1 MSTLHIAASQSTPW
15 WFGVA
20 WEDTNIVATAV
31 GSSREEALRNAQRC
45 LPVGAEPLC
54 AEETSS
60 FLAETVTML
69 GEIERGDETNKR
81 FTLSDSYRSLPMRR
95 ILNAAARI
103 PLGYVSTYGEIAEA
117 VGSQARAVG
126 RAMATNPVYP
136 IVPCHRVI
144 GSDMSLVGYGG
155 RQDEKALAAKLERL
169 ISEARQAPLPLD
181 VEFPGGTLPVY
192 PVERAIEATRESR
205 ERQQRRASEEAARKE
220 AERLQYRLL

>member
-1 MSTLHIAASQSTPW
+1 MSTLYIAAGQSTPW

-20 WEDTNIVATAV
+20 WEGTSIAATAV

-45 LPVGAEPLC
+45 VPAGAEPLC
-54 AEETSS
+54 AGESSS

-103 PLGYVSTYGEIAEA
+103 PPGYVSTYGEIAEA

-126 RAMATNPVYP
+126 RAMAANPIYP

-169 ISEARQAPLPLD
+169 MAEARQAPLPLD

-205 ERQQRRASEEAARKE
+205 ERQQRRALEEAARKE